1 MRVLTCALY
10 KEHHNLYTEIQGSI
24 AVNGCQVGLVQ
35 KSIILL
41 SKVSIIVYKA
51 GKRTSVENTKF
62 ISFNRLVGT
71 YSIDDFNAKIKVA
84 ILQQRQDWEPPQV
97 KDLRLVITK
106 DYTLM
111 ADNTI
116 FYALAIQNKY
126 LEKTMLIRST
136 LPPGLYKI
144 YLDTSPPP
152 NILSLHSKQIN
163 RVKNEL
169 DG

>member
-1 MRVLTCALY
+1 MRVLTCTLY
-10 KEHHNLYTEIQGSI
+10 KEHHDLYSEIQGSI

-41 SKVSIIVYKA
+41 SKVYIIVYKA
-51 GKRTSVENTKF
+51 GKRTGVENTKF
-62 ISFNRLVGT
+62 ISFNLLAGT
-71 YSIDDFNAKIKVA
+71 YSIDDFNTKIKVA

-97 KDLRLVITK
+97 KDLRLVIAK
-106 DYTLM
+106 DYTFV

-136 LPPGLYKI
+136 LRPGSYKT

-152 NILSLHSKQIN
+152 NILSLHCKQIN

>member
-1 MRVLTCALY
+1 
-10 KEHHNLYTEIQGSI
+10 
-24 AVNGCQVGLVQ
+24 
-35 KSIILL
+35 
-41 SKVSIIVYKA
+41 
-51 GKRTSVENTKF
+51 
-62 ISFNRLVGT
+62 
-71 YSIDDFNAKIKVA
+71 
-84 ILQQRQDWEPPQV
+84 
-97 KDLRLVITK
+97 
-106 DYTLM
+106 M

-136 LPPGLYKI
+136 LRPGSYKT

-152 NILSLHSKQIN
+152 NILSLHCKQIN